1 MRCLAF
7 IILFWMSSI
16 SFALPSNPV
25 SKVDFER
32 LFYGDIIKPQNYIK
46 PIGMALI
53 GNFSGAILEN
63 EKNEQFFV
71 VQGDEINIENQI
83 FYKVPNNTSGLE
95 VESEKS
101 QLILFLRNKLKNKV
115 NLTIEIDKTIDKKL
129 AYTNKDKY
137 DILRKKNPLIEEFRK
152 SLGLSV

>member
-1 MRCLAF
+1 MWEEYTEKQEIKGRYNIASILRISKPT
-7 IILFWMSSI
+7 II
-16 SFALPSNPV
+16 
-25 SKVDFER
+25 D
-32 LFYGDIIKPQNYIK
+32 
-46 PIGMALI
+46 
-53 GNFSGAILEN
+53 N
-63 EKNEQFFV
+63 E
-71 VQGDEINIENQI
+71 I

-95 VESEKS
+95 VESEKN